1 MQPCFQL
8 SARSISYTG
17 IHQNVLCSRGSLLFG
32 TWYSKAYLVVSKLKE
47 LLTIRARIINKSKD
61 YTLFV
66 LLASELL
73 DEVNLRILDI
83 LNQDASRP
91 FVDIAKELEISDA
104 TVHIRVR
111 RLLAAGI
118 LRKFTIS
125 ADNALLGYDHL
136 AFLGININEGSAD
149 EVIAT
154 LSQFDEILELH
165 EMYSQFDLLLKIRTK
180 SLKEMRDIIANK
192 IGRIP
197 QIREAELMTV
207 LRTIKEEQLIPLKKD
222 IADAAGAAAI

>member
-1 MQPCFQL
+1 M
-8 SARSISYTG
+8 
-17 IHQNVLCSRGSLLFG
+17 
-32 TWYSKAYLVVSKLKE
+32 VVSQLKE

-61 YTLFV
+61 CTLFV
-66 LLASELL
+66 LLPSELL

-83 LNQDASRP
+83 LNRDASRP

-222 IADAAGAAAI
+222 IADAVSAATT

>member
-1 MQPCFQL
+1 
-8 SARSISYTG
+8 
-17 IHQNVLCSRGSLLFG
+17 
-32 TWYSKAYLVVSKLKE
+32 
-47 LLTIRARIINKSKD
+47 
-61 YTLFV
+61 
-66 LLASELL
+66 
-73 DEVNLRILDI
+73 
-83 LNQDASRP
+83 
-91 FVDIAKELEISDA
+91 VDIAKELEISDA

-222 IADAAGAAAI
+222 IADAVSAATT

>member
-1 MQPCFQL
+1 M
-8 SARSISYTG
+8 
-17 IHQNVLCSRGSLLFG
+17 
-32 TWYSKAYLVVSKLKE
+32 
-47 LLTIRARIINKSKD
+47 
-61 YTLFV
+61 
-66 LLASELL
+66 
-73 DEVNLRILDI
+73 
-83 LNQDASRP
+83 
-91 FVDIAKELEISDA
+91 DIAKELEISDA

-180 SLKEMRDIIANK
+180 SLQEMRDIIANR

-207 LRTIKEEQLIPLKKD
+207 LRTIKEEQMIPLKKD
-222 IADAAGAAAI
+222 IADAVSAATT